1 MIGRVS
7 GYGLCPWISSRKV
20 GAYGYT
26 CTKIGASE
34 TKPKVSFIDLKVV
47 ASCIYGVTHFVL
59 QVLGVGTLTKLPKTF
74 RLALV
79 SLK

>member
-1 MIGRVS
+1 MVYVP
-7 GYGLCPWISSRKV
+7 GYLQEKLEPMDIHV
-20 GAYGYT
+20 Q
-26 CTKIGASE
+26 KIRASE